1 MPVFLY
7 PALPDRADGAR
18 LGGAPPSVIETHP
31 LMETHRYLL
40 TLDVV
45 CASWTGSREVS
56 VVLRA
61 GFSIEDED
69 LVYPDMAMRAIVH
82 EPSPRGLRDDLGW
95 SGLRATALVARPDA
109 GSTPALVRIDDE
121 PVLIQGEPAFADAV
135 RADGHRFLFQIDE
148 EGWPV
153 EGELEDVIA
162 EYLWGF
168 GSVYFY
174 GTPSADG
181 TVRDVVAGF
190 IDF

>member
-1 MPVFLY
+1 MPVFLC

-31 LMETHRYLL
+31 LLQTHRYLL
-40 TLDVV
+40 TLPAG
-45 CASWTGSREVS
+45 CAPWTGSREVS

-61 GFSIEDED
+61 GFSIDDED
-69 LVYPDMAMRAIVH
+69 IVYPDMAIRAIVH
-82 EPSPRGLRDDLGW
+82 DPSPRGVRDDLGW
-95 SGLRATALVARPDA
+95 PGLRATALVERPA
-109 GSTPALVRIDDE
+109 AVTAPALVRIDDE
-121 PVLIQGEPAFADAV
+121 PVLIQGEPAYADAV

-153 EGELEDVIA
+153 DGELEDIIE

-174 GTPSADG
+174 GTPGADDA
-181 TVRDVVAGF
+181 VLDVVAGF

>member
-1 MPVFLY
+1 MFLY

-31 LMETHRYLL
+31 LLETHRYLL
-40 TLDVV
+40 TLAAS
-45 CASWTGSREVS
+45 CASWSGGYEIS

-61 GFSIEDED
+61 SFSIEDED

-82 EPSPRGLRDDLGW
+82 DPSPRGARVDLGW
-95 SGLRATALVARPDA
+95 PGLRATALAERPA
-109 GSTPALVRIDDE
+109 TASTPTLVRIDDE
-121 PVLIQGEPAFADAV
+121 PVLVQREPAFADAV
-135 RADGHRFLFQIDE
+135 HADGHRFLFQIDE

-153 EGELEDVIA
+153 EGELEDVIE
-162 EYLWGF
+162 EYLWGY

-174 GTPSADG
+174 GTPGSDG
-181 TVRDVVAGF
+181 TVHDVVAGF